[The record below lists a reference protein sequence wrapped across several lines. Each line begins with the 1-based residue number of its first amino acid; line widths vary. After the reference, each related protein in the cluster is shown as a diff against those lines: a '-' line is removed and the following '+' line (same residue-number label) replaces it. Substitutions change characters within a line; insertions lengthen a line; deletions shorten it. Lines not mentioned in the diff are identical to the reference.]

1 MSIND
6 DVLQAES
13 DLQKSLEAEKS
24 LVGSVLIDPEKLI
37 SVIEIASPED
47 FYNKILGRIYKTV
60 MVLHFQMD
68 GDFDMTLL
76 LEKVYAAFLEISK
89 GEIKVLLAEVMR
101 YVPTSA
107 HAVGYAQIVKQY
119 SVIRQVKRLFSE
131 VLENIFPEEAI
142 AQAEKA
148 AEKLIAITQSNA
160 KERLLTIDEFIIPLY
175 NSFFDRAKNTL
186 LNTGF
191 SHFDGILGGLE
202 KGNLTIIAARP
213 GTGKTAFAL
222 NLATKFIEQNKK
234 VAFFS
239 LEMSRDEALRR
250 LFSMRSQ
257 VSMAALKQ
265 HDGAAYPRQLADA
278 ANWFMQIKDDLF
290 IYDKSRVSVQEMR
303 NLCVIKKGLD
313 AVIIDYLGYM
323 RPSKTFKN
331 QNDAISEIT
340 GDLKAMAKDLGVPI
354 ICLAQLNRA
363 VEGRSDSCPHL
374 ADLRDSGS
382 IEQDANQVIFLFRES
397 KSAQQD
403 GAIGVNIAK
412 NRDGKL
418 GTVLMNFSGETQ
430 TFLEL
435 EQRYCP
441 PGERKNDRRLQFD

>member
-6 DVLQAES
+6 DILQAEK
-13 DLQKSLEAEKS
+13 DLAMSLEAEKS
-24 LVGSVLIDPEKLI
+24 LVGSVLIDTEKLI
-37 SVIEIASPED
+37 SVMEIASPED
-47 FYNKILGRIYKTV
+47 FYNNLLGKIYKAAI
-60 MVLHFQMD
+60 VLHFQTD
-68 GDFDMTLL
+68 GDVDMIPL
-76 LEKVYAAFLEISK
+76 LEKVYAACPEASK
-89 GEIKVLLAEVMR
+89 GETKAFLTEIMR

-107 HAVGYAQIVKQY
+107 HAVTYAQIVKNY
-119 SVIRQVKRLFSE
+119 SVARQVKRLCSE
-131 VLENIFPEEAI
+131 VLVSIFPEEAI
-142 AQAEKA
+142 LQAEKA
-148 AEKLIAITQSNA
+148 AEKLISIVQSSA
-160 KERLLTIDEFIIPLY
+160 KERLVSIDEFIVPLY
-175 NSFFDRAKNTL
+175 NSFFDKTKNTL

-191 SHFDGILGGLE
+191 SRFDGILGGLE
-202 KGNLTIIAARP
+202 KGNLTIVAARP

-222 NLATKFIEQNKK
+222 NLAKKFVEQNKK

-250 LFSMRSQ
+250 LFAMRAQ
-257 VSMAALKQ
+257 VPMTALKQ
-265 HDGAAYPRQLADA
+265 REGVAYSKQLADA
-278 ANWFMQIKDDLF
+278 ASWLTQVKDNLF
-290 IYDKSRVSVQEMR
+290 IYEKSRVSAQEIR

-323 RPSKTFKN
+323 RPSKSFKS

-382 IEQDANQVIFLFRES
+382 IEQDANQVIFLFREN
-397 KSAQQD
+397 KSAPQD
-403 GAIGVNIAK
+403 GVIGVNVAK

-418 GTVLMNFSGETQ
+418 GTVLMNFGGATQ
-430 TFLEL
+430 TFWEL
-435 EQRYCP
+435 EQRYSP
-441 PGERKNDRRLQFD
+441 PAERKADRRLQFD